1 MGSGELNV
9 ALDAGENAP
18 DGAGQPDDGEGD
30 DPRDEGPDEEGDD
43 PRDEDLFAGIGEH
56 ADDGEPVD
64 EWLAM
69 TPEERAAAARRALDA
84 AGENPN
90 DAPSDG
96 APSAPAGQDLTT
108 LRTPPPKD
116 PRAAAYDAQVD
127 ARFAEVE
134 AVRQRSNPPGA
145 PLDPSGI
152 ATVVSGEGQRLQQL
166 NLDPGLDAPLRDS
179 RGTEVTRSTVLGL
192 LLVRDMYI
200 AMANALANV
209 FDSIREGDLAYKR
222 DRTRALYG
230 VSQELAQLRAARDSA
245 KARWNGAIR
254 SAASIRGNVS
264 EESIRQMTG
273 NIDRLKQESE
283 AATVAY
289 EAGMDRIER
298 QFPEIN
304 ILVDDVP
311 LWETLAGSGGEG
323 MAADLDRVGI
333 YNRHLEQGAADLR
346 TRAATARGHDT
357 LDELM
362 EYGRPEY
369 ARVRDR
375 VRLDGRSVGS
385 DRTDLLMNQVE
396 AVRAAYDIHVAVDH
410 GWTKVLLATTGIGI
424 IAAGWVILPLSA
436 VAYGCLGVSVVDVT
450 LEGSELV
457 VRYGDARAME
467 EAAPLVGWRHVV
479 TAQDRERAAV
489 GGTVLAAIGVG
500 VDTAVIRSIRVVG
513 PGQCAATD
521 IPTTAPR
528 IGELAGAARTGGA
541 VELRGLRADDIAHWR
556 GSEAAA
562 IERAR
567 GYGITLTDATDVK
580 LAQLDEVV
588 LAAERAGV
596 PRPVI
601 DEGLNRI
608 RDTQVSMVNELERSS
623 GSYTPFDVAIKDFRI
638 RMVIAEAIQKDF
650 TIISRIEDTAYLS
663 KLGGSQGKLLILEP
677 TDLNRLVAKV
687 AVDRVPG
694 ATTYTTQEADLAR
707 EILRQDDPS
716 KLYVFDPQQSE
727 GGLYRLLDSD
737 DIGGLQR
744 IFGTDAPRPP
754 TIVDAP
760 PAGPPPDLPP
770 RQIDTEADT
779 NLDMLDPSLDRTPTQ
794 ILRQEEIDELPPD
807 APTVRLPARALE
819 DADRTPTQILRQE
832 EIDELP
838 PDAPTVRLPA
848 RALEDA
854 DRTPTQILRQ
864 DEILP
869 CPPTGPCGPNEIIP
883 HSADPA
889 RFIRWHYG
897 EGGTPAADAY
907 EMAVREL
914 GAENV
919 DGIAGGFAQG
929 RARVW
934 SWPEGT
940 SYLDAKRM
948 DKFGGQLY
956 DPAIVARMPPDAQRA
971 YATARELGAEGLP
984 SDLDIAVDAG
994 IDAGRLNDV
1003 AKKIYDDTGV
1013 LIEFTDSRIRG
1024 AAGAQAPAGQPAPA
1038 PPVPPVPPAGT
1049 PVSSATTGIVD
1060 PATSAGVAMLGG
1072 PSGQGGTSA
1081 PIEVV
1086 ILSTAGSTGPVM
1098 EAFFV
1103 NHGKEVRIQGE
1114 GLVLEPVADADPA
1127 TLRRVEE
1134 IRAAALQGK
1143 PLPPP
1148 GADGAPGGSHDERAG
1163 SAVVRVVL
1171 DAYCLQADL
1180 DVPTQGMLFRIAG
1193 PAGQAEF
1200 AELPAIVEASRRL
1213 FEAGALNPSTNPED
1227 YFHSIRQWAL
1237 WADEKDMDAEE
1248 FEDAF
1253 VAHARRNIMASG
1265 QTWNAEVESVVRDY
1279 APGRWED
1286 VEAVLEAA
1294 GVR

>member
-9 ALDAGENAP
+9 ALDAGENALV
-18 DGAGQPDDGEGD
+18 GAGPADDGEGD
-30 DPRDEGPDEEGDD
+30 DPRDEGDEEGDD
-43 PRDEDLFAGIGEH
+43 PRDEDPFAGIGEH
-56 ADDGEPVD
+56 ADDEPVD

-69 TPEERAAAARRALDA
+69 TPEERVAAARRALDA
-84 AGENPN
+84 AGEDLS
-90 DAPSDG
+90 DAPGDEAPG
-96 APSAPAGQDLTT
+96 ATVGQDPTT

-127 ARFAEVE
+127 ARFAQVE
-134 AVRQRSNPPGA
+134 AVRLRSNPPGA

-192 LLVRDMYI
+192 LLIRDMYI

-209 FDSIREGDLAYKR
+209 FDAIREGDLAYKR

-230 VSQELAQLRAARDSA
+230 VSQELAQLRDARDSA
-245 KARWNGAIR
+245 KARWDDAIR

-264 EESIRQMTG
+264 EESIRQMADSI
-273 NIDRLKQESE
+273 NRLKQESE
-283 AATVAY
+283 AATAAY
-289 EAGMDRIER
+289 EAGLDRIER

-311 LWETLAGSGGEG
+311 LWEALAGSGGEG

-346 TRAATARGHDT
+346 TRAAAARGHDT

-369 ARVRDR
+369 VRVRDR

-385 DRTDLLMNQVE
+385 DRTELLMNQVE

-410 GWTKVLLATTGIGI
+410 GWTKVLLATTGVGI

-436 VAYGCLGVSVVDVT
+436 VAYGCLAVSVVDVT

-521 IPTTAPR
+521 IPPAAQR
-528 IGELAGAARTGGA
+528 VGELAGAARTTGA
-541 VELRGLRADDIAHWR
+541 VELGGLRADDIVHWR

-567 GYGITLTDATDVK
+567 GYGVTLTDATDAK

-608 RDTQVSMVNELERSS
+608 RDTPVSMVNELERSS

-707 EILRQDDPS
+707 EILRQDDAS

-727 GGLYRLLDSD
+727 GGLYRLLDAD
-737 DIGGLQR
+737 DIGGLRR
-744 IFGTDAPRPP
+744 IFGTDAARPP

-794 ILRQEEIDELPPD
+794 VLRPEEIDELPPD

-819 DADRTPTQILRQE
+819 DADRTPTQVLRQE

-838 PDAPTVRLPA
+838 ADAPTVRLPA

-864 DEILP
+864 DEILR
-869 CPPTGPCGPNEIIP
+869 CPPAGPCGPNEIIP

-907 EMAVREL
+907 ETAVREL

-948 DKFGGQLY
+948 DKFGGELY
-956 DPAIVARMPPDAQRA
+956 DPAIVARMPPDVQRA
-971 YATARELGAEGLP
+971 YATARELGAERLP

-1038 PPVPPVPPAGT
+1038 PPVPPAGT

-1060 PATSAGVAMLGG
+1060 PATSTGVAMLGG

-1086 ILSTAGSTGPVM
+1086 ILSIAGSTGPVM

-1134 IRAAALQGK
+1134 IRAAALHGK

-1148 GADGAPGGSHDERAG
+1148 GADGAPGGSLDERAG
-1163 SAVVRVVL
+1163 SAVIRVVL

-1200 AELPAIVEASRRL
+1200 AGLPAIVEASRRM
-1213 FEAGALNPSTNPED
+1213 FDAGALNPSTDPED

-1237 WADEKDMDAEE
+1237 WAEEKDMDAEK

-1253 VAHARRNIMASG
+1253 VAHARRNIVASG

-1286 VEAVLEAA
+1286 VETVLEAA